1 VKMCI
6 FSLSKCHF
14 LLTLLAL
21 GMEFRDALSQHFAFL
36 VFVGR
41 AVLLDQRLFLV
52 PDLLDDFLNDDV
64 CQQAFVAPN
73 KLVFET
79 ACPACPA

>member
-1 VKMCI
+1 
-6 FSLSKCHF
+6 
-14 LLTLLAL
+14 
-21 GMEFRDALSQHFAFL
+21 MEFRDALSQHFAFL
-36 VFVGR
+36 VFVGL

-64 CQQAFVAPN
+64 CQQTFVAPN

-79 ACPACPA
+79 ACPA